1 MAALDLITMARTS
14 PEISVTV
21 RLRDL
26 LEANETLARRVW
38 SDATMQEEQRRR
50 NFGDSCTLVPKEEAR
65 QMLGAPDR
73 STMWRWEKSGYLV
86 PVKIG
91 GRLFYRSGDIAAII
105 EKHSIKYTHAL

>member
-26 LEANETLARRVW
+26 LEANEALARRVW
-38 SDATMQEEQRRR
+38 SDAIFLEDQRRR
-50 NFGDSCTLVPKEEAR
+50 NFGDENTLVPKEQAR
-65 QMLGAPDR
+65 QMLGSPDR

-91 GRLFYRSGDIAAII
+91 GRLFSRSGDIAEII
-105 EKHSIKYTHAL
+105 EKHRCKTK